1 MPANQKKTKILD
13 LSVITSVYGHSKL
26 QNYLNNNTI
35 LYIDPN
41 KKRTNKWFSLNR
53 LQLPVGENQYGSV
66 RMITYSDGKVK
77 VQNSNNLN
85 PVQLA
90 FQKAGVIDSYGN
102 IISHDSKN
110 DTSKSS
116 IRRKATNAYETA
128 AKEF

>member
-1 MPANQKKTKILD
+1 M
-13 LSVITSVYGHSKL
+13 
-26 QNYLNNNTI
+26 
-35 LYIDPN
+35 
-41 KKRTNKWFSLNR
+41 
-53 LQLPVGENQYGSV
+53 PVGENQYGSV
-66 RMITYSDGKVK
+66 RMLTYSDGKVK

-85 PVQLA
+85 SVQLA

-128 AKEF
+128 AKEFWYTPKGVMRYNNGSTVVDDIQPNGWWYTIAFAMDKKPKSEDLGFLEG